1 MNRKP
6 PSYGLPQG
14 PGSEGDGPDP
24 SIEVQRAD
32 GTLERLPFHSDIS
45 IGRTDGDL
53 VVPDDPFL
61 SGRHLRLVRRWGQV
75 VVEDLESTNGVF
87 ISISGEAE
95 LREGDEIRIG
105 DQLFRFET

>member
-1 MNRKP
+1 MNREPP
-6 PSYGLPQG
+6 PSALPPG
-14 PGSEGDGPDP
+14 PGSEDSGPDP

-32 GTLERLPFHSDIS
+32 GTLERIPFQSEVS
-45 IGRTDGDL
+45 IGRTEGDL

-75 VVEDLESTNGVF
+75 VVEDMGSTNGVF
-87 ISISGEAE
+87 LSISGEVE